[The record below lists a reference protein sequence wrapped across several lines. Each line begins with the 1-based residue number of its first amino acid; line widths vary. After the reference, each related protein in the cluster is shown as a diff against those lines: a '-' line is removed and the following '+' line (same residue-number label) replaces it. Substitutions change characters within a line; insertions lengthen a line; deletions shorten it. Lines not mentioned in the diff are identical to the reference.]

1 MEALFLLTVPLMVLL
16 DLLKAVWHLPLRKV
30 CSRTL
35 FRGSCTAELA
45 RLSGTLPWDDPI
57 SRTLDRR
64 KRAGKSCRFCSES
77 IHSFSHT
84 LFNRQSLDDKT
95 SHDFPRLAHP
105 RQTKHCQPPR
115 MDQPIATFQTKCKQ
129 LIFFLFTATY
139 WILDNFIIR
148 QGWPFKDLFRV
159 NISKIQGRDVTRTSH
174 TSRM

>member
-1 MEALFLLTVPLMVLL
+1 MVKTLEALFLLTVPLMVLL
-16 DLLKAVWHLPLRKV
+16 DLLKAVWHLPLRKL

-45 RLSGTLPWDDPI
+45 RLSSTLPWDDPI

-64 KRAGKSCRFCSES
+64 KMAGKSCRFCSES

-129 LIFFLFTATY
+129 LIFSYSQPLIGY
-139 WILDNFIIR
+139 
-148 QGWPFKDLFRV
+148 
-159 NISKIQGRDVTRTSH
+159 
-174 TSRM
+174 